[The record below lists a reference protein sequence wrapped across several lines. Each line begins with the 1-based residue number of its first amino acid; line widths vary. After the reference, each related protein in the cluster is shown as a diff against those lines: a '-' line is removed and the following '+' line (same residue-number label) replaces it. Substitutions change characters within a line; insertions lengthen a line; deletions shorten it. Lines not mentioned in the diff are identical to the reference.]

1 MVDEI
6 LEEIDALRDE
16 LSRMR
21 PLTQG
26 EIERLRE
33 TFIEEY
39 TYNSTAIEGSTLT
52 LNEIRLVLEGLTIS
66 GKPLRYH
73 LEAFGHKEAFG
84 FIEENIDAEI
94 SEVLIR
100 QIHSLVLADR
110 PRDAGMYRRIPVRIS
125 GALNTPPDP
134 IIIPELME
142 KLIQDYHNDT
152 SHTIIKSAKFHL
164 RFEGIHPFIDGNGRT
179 GRLILNMSLMR
190 EGYLPVDI
198 KFSDRV
204 RYYDAFSDYYSTG
217 NPDRMTKLIAEYER
231 DSLAERIAMLTYK

>member
-33 TFIEEY
+33 SFIEEY
-39 TYNSTAIEGSTLT
+39 TYNSTAIEGNTLT
-52 LNEIRLVLEGLTIS
+52 LNETRLVLEGLTIS
-66 GKPLRYH
+66 GKPLRDH

-110 PRDAGMYRRIPVRIS
+110 PRDAGTYRRIPVRIS

-134 IIIPELME
+134 VVIPELME
-142 KLIQDYHNDT
+142 RLIQDYRDDT
-152 SHTIIKSAKFHL
+152 RHTIVRSAIFHL

-179 GRLILNMSLMR
+179 GRLILNMSMMK
-190 EGYLPVDI
+190 EGYLPVDV
-198 KFSDRV
+198 KFSDRL

-217 NPDRMTKLIAEYER
+217 NPESMTKLIAEYER
-231 DSLAERIAMLTYK
+231 DNLTERIALL

>member
-1 MVDEI
+1 MIDEI
-6 LEEIDALRDE
+6 LEEIDALKNE

-33 TFIEEY
+33 SFIEEY

-52 LNEIRLVLEGLTIS
+52 LNETRLVLEGLTIS

-110 PRDAGMYRRIPVRIS
+110 PRDAGTYRRIPVRIS

-134 IIIPELME
+134 VVIPELME
-142 KLIQDYHNDT
+142 RLIQDYRNDT
-152 SHTIIKSAKFHL
+152 RHTIVRSAIFHL

-179 GRLILNMSLMR
+179 GRLILNMSLMK
-190 EGYLPVDI
+190 EDYLPVDV
-198 KFSDRV
+198 KFSDRA

-231 DSLAERIAMLTYK
+231 DNLKERIALL